1 MSEELLKYKRL
12 TELEHIR
19 ARAGI
24 FLGSVF
30 TTTGKSWIPSD
41 SGNMSIEE
49 LDFSPGLVKLFDE
62 VVCNCVD
69 EHLRGGVVDSIFVD
83 IHQLTGEI
91 VIRDNGGIPVKL
103 HPEYK
108 IYIPQLIFGE
118 LRTGSNFEDDERLTA
133 GQNGYGVKLVNIF
146 SEVFKIETADGVHK
160 YTQMFS
166 DGMSKKTEPTIVK
179 SKERGTTITFTPD
192 YEYFKCKLDDSNMKK
207 LVRRVYDIA
216 GCNPK
221 LKVHLNG
228 QLIKLKSFQEYSS
241 LFPGEYVH
249 DVTEHYEVSVTNSPD
264 ESFQHVSFVN
274 GIDVFNGGTHVDY
287 VTNQIVSN
295 IREFIKKKH
304 KIDVKP
310 NVIKQQLFVIMK
322 CVINAPMFNS
332 QSKEFLTTDSRNF
345 GTTYTPS
352 EKFIKKI
359 VTESD
364 VVQKVLDWVEGEK
377 NRAKAA
383 DLRKMNKET
392 QASSF
397 LKRIENFDD
406 ATSKNRDECTIFF
419 AEGLSAA
426 NSLVASRDSK
436 VHGAFPL
443 RGKILNVRDA
453 DAAKITANE
462 EIKNIMAIIGLKMGQ
477 KVPEKDD
484 GEWYVVEIDG
494 KEYCVNENDVINH
507 KGSHIN
513 VSELI

>member
-1 MSEELLKYKRL
+1 MSELLKYKKL
-12 TELEHIR
+12 TDVEHVR
-19 ARAGI
+19 KRPGI
-24 FLGSVF
+24 YIGSISNTRSEVWVPF
-30 TTTGKSWIPSD
+30 EKSMRPTTI
-41 SGNMSIEE
+41 
-49 LDFSPGLVKLFDE
+49 DFNPGLLKLFDE
-62 VVCNCVD
+62 ILSNAVD
-69 EHLRGGVVDSIFVD
+69 EHIRTGKVNNIWVEY
-83 IHQLTGEI
+83 HEMTGEI
-91 VIRDNGGIPVKL
+91 TVRDDGGIPVQK
-103 HPEYK
+103 HPEYGT
-108 IYIPQLIFGE
+108 YIPEMIFGE
-118 LRTGSNFEDDERLTA
+118 LRAGSNFDDDERVTSGTNGVGSVLTA
-133 GQNGYGVKLVNIF
+133 ICSTSFTVT
-146 SEVFKIETADGVHK
+146 TADGK
-160 YTQMFS
+160 KRFTQTFT
-166 DGMSKKTEPTIVK
+166 DGMSKKTTPYIVN
-179 SKERGTTITFTPD
+179 STDHGTSVTFIPD
-192 YEYFKCKLDDSNMKK
+192 YEYFNCSLDDGNIQK
-207 LVRRVYDIA
+207 LIRRVYDVA

-221 LKVHLNG
+221 IKVHLNG
-228 QLIKLKSFQEYSS
+228 KHIKFPSFQQYVE
-241 LFPGEYVH
+241 LFGENPVH
-249 DVTEHYEVSVTNSPD
+249 DIQSDFEVSVLASPD
-264 ESFQHVSFVN
+264 ESFRHVSFVN
-274 GIDVFNGGTHVDY
+274 GIDTYAGGTHVDY
-287 VTNQIVSN
+287 VVNQIVNS

-304 KIDVKP
+304 KVDVRP
-310 NVIKQQLFVIMK
+310 NVIKQQIFLILK
-322 CVINAPMFNS
+322 CTINAPNFTS
-332 QSKEFLTTDSRNF
+332 QTKECMSSEIRNF

-377 NRAKAA
+377 NRAEAA

-392 QASSF
+392 QTSSF

-406 ATSKNRDECTIFF
+406 ATSKNRDECIIFF

-436 VHGAFPL
+436 IHGAFPL

-453 DAAKITANE
+453 DTAKITANE